1 MNNKNVESAA
11 PAILEHFREL
21 DDPRRDINKRHKLI
35 DIITIAIC
43 ASICGADK
51 WTQIADFGN
60 AKCDWLC
67 KFLELPNGIPS
78 HDTFR
83 RIFARITP
91 ESFHACFQT
100 WVQSIFSA
108 TNGQVVAIDG
118 KTARRSGNSKSDQP
132 PLHIVSAWAS
142 ANNILLGQIKTDDK
156 SNEITAI
163 PALLNMLDVAGCIVT
178 IDAMGCQKKIAEQIV
193 KANGDYIFGLKGN
206 QSGLYD
212 EVKQLFGELQDGPF
226 DDVEESCY
234 VTENKGH
241 GRHELR
247 EYHVVKNLGIIG
259 REIEWPGL
267 QCFAK
272 IISTRTQNE
281 KTSVEERYYITTL
294 NCNARRFGQAARSH
308 WSVENSLH
316 WILDMAFR
324 EDESRTWKDNAPE
337 NQALLNRL
345 ALSLLK
351 QEKSYKRG
359 IASKRLRAGW
369 DSKYLELILT
379 PPKKCA

>member
-1 MNNKNVESAA
+1 MNDKTLESAT
-11 PAILEHFREL
+11 PSILEHFHDL
-21 DDPRRDINKRHKLI
+21 DDPRSDINKMHNLN
-35 DIITIAIC
+35 DIITITIC

-51 WTQIADFGN
+51 WTQIADFGS
-60 AKCDWLC
+60 AKRDWLC
-67 KFLELPNGIPS
+67 KILELPNGIPS

-83 RIFARITP
+83 RVFAKINP

-100 WVQSIFSA
+100 WVKSIFSA
-108 TNGQVVAIDG
+108 TKGQVVAIDG
-118 KTARRSGNSKSDQP
+118 KTARRSGNAKSGQS

-142 ANNILLGQIKTDDK
+142 ENNLLLGQVKTDEK

-163 PALLNMLDVAGCIVT
+163 PSLLKMLDVAGCIVT
-178 IDAMGCQKKIAEQIV
+178 IDAMGCQKKIAKQIV
-193 KANGDYIFGLKGN
+193 EAKGDYIFGLKGN
-206 QSGLYD
+206 QSGLQD
-212 EVKQLFGELQDGPF
+212 EVKQLFSELENGPF
-226 DDVEESCY
+226 DDVEESHY

-247 EYHVVKNLGIIG
+247 EYHVVKNLGVIG
-259 REIEWPGL
+259 REVEWPGL

-272 IISTRTQNE
+272 IISTRIQNE

-294 NCNARRFGQAARSH
+294 ECDAKRFGQAARSH

-316 WILDMAFR
+316 WVLDMAFR

-337 NQALLNRL
+337 NLALLNRL
-345 ALSLLK
+345 TLSLLK
-351 QEKSYKRG
+351 QEKTYKRG

-369 DSKYLELILT
+369 DSKYLELLLT
-379 PPKKCA
+379 PPQKCA

>member
-1 MNNKNVESAA
+1 MNDKNMESAT
-11 PAILEHFREL
+11 PSILEHFRDL
-21 DDPRRDINKRHKLI
+21 DDPRSDINKMHNLN

-51 WTQIADFGN
+51 WTQIADFGR
-60 AKCDWLC
+60 AKRDWLC
-67 KFLELPNGIPS
+67 KILELPNGIPS

-83 RIFARITP
+83 RVFTRIAP

-100 WVQSIFSA
+100 WVQSIFTA

-118 KTARRSGNSKSDQP
+118 KTARRSGNARSGQP

-142 ANNILLGQIKTDDK
+142 ENNLLLGQVKTDAK

-163 PALLNMLDVAGCIVT
+163 PALLKMLDVAGCIVT

-193 KANGDYIFGLKGN
+193 EANGDYIFGLKGN
-206 QSGLYD
+206 QSGLQE
-212 EVKQLFGELQDGPF
+212 EVKQLFSELENGPF
-226 DDVEESCY
+226 DDVEESHY

-247 EYHVVKNLGIIG
+247 KYHVVKNLGIIG

-272 IISTRTQNE
+272 IISARTQNG

-294 NCNARRFGQAARSH
+294 ACNAQRFGDAARSH

-316 WILDMAFR
+316 WVLDMAFR

-337 NQALLNRL
+337 NLALLNRL
-345 ALSLLK
+345 TLSLLK
-351 QEKSYKRG
+351 QEKTYKRG

-369 DSKYLELILT
+369 DSKYLELLLT